1 MSEAGRIRRLPRD
14 VIEKIA
20 AGEVIERPASVVKEL
35 VENALDAGATEITV
49 SIERGDDLR
58 IAVADDG
65 LGMVPDDA
73 RLAFERHATSK
84 VGSQSD
90 LDAVVTLGFR
100 GEALAAIAAVSEA
113 EIVSAP
119 EGGGATRVRMRGG
132 ELVATEAAAR
142 ARGTTV
148 TVSNLFFNT
157 PARRKFLKRDATEV
171 RAIEREVIAH
181 AFAAEGVGFTF
192 IENGETRF
200 RLTPQ
205 ISVATRLDT
214 LFGGGL
220 GDELLAIGGEA
231 NGASV
236 SGFISPPRRS
246 RGLGDGI
253 YLAVNGR
260 PIESRALQRAILQG
274 YEPLLASRR
283 YPIAAIALRIPF
295 AQVDPNVHPTKR
307 EVRFVAEQDLFRLVR
322 RAVARALN
330 GAGLVPDFSAP
341 IQALALGGE
350 PASAESFPF
359 ARESGAAWNTR
370 HDPYPRADTADSLRG
385 ASEPHADETR
395 GDSPSPL
402 ELADGANG
410 RAVLESLLAAPA
422 ILQAHRTYLV
432 AESVEGLLLVDQHT
446 AHERILFEEGLE
458 RIAAKSA
465 ARQPLLVPATLSLA
479 PADARRLEEHADA
492 LAALGFDLRAIGPDT
507 FLVEAVP
514 MERRG
519 DDIGRWIAEI
529 VENLA
534 RDTSPQDRLVRAARS
549 YACKTAV
556 RAGDT
561 LRPAEIRSLL
571 VRLARAENPFACP
584 HGRPVVARVRLRDIE
599 RLFGRR

>member
-35 VENALDAGATEITV
+35 VENALDAGATEIVV
-49 SIERGDDLR
+49 SIDRGADLR

-84 VGSQSD
+84 VGAQSD

-119 EGGGATRVRMRGG
+119 AHAGATRVRMRGG

-200 RLTPQ
+200 RLTAQ
-205 ISVATRLDT
+205 ISVATRMDT

-231 NGASV
+231 GDASV

-246 RGLGDGI
+246 RGIADGI

-283 YPIAAIALRIPF
+283 YPLAAVMLRIPF

-322 RAVARALN
+322 RSVARALN

-341 IQALALGGE
+341 IQALAQGGE
-350 PASAESFPF
+350 PAPAERLPF
-359 ARESGAAWNTR
+359 ARESGASWSSWNEPPAR
-370 HDPYPRADTADSLRG
+370 GAAPDSLRD
-385 ASEPHADETR
+385 ADAARADAT
-395 GDSPSPL
+395 SAL
-402 ELADGANG
+402 EVADGASG

-446 AHERILFEEGLE
+446 AHERILFEEGLA
-458 RIAAKSA
+458 RIAAKSP

-519 DDIGRWIAEI
+519 EDIGRWIGEI

-534 RDTSPQDRLVRAARS
+534 RDSSPQDRLVRAARS

-571 VRLARAENPFACP
+571 TRLARAENPFACP